1 MPAYQGGKM
10 RIGRRI
16 YNELK
21 HYDKGQPYFEPF
33 IGMAGVMI
41 NFAKESSKRELIACD
56 INTDLIEFWKAIR
69 SGWKPPSECSR
80 EEYNLLKDAEPSA
93 LRCFIGIFASY
104 SCSWFNGYRLQQ
116 GNRYLEEA
124 TRGLAKMT
132 SINKVNFLDSASY
145 DSFNPKGMLIYCD
158 PPYKGN
164 KLNSKYFHNFDHD
177 HFWQTMREWS
187 LFNTVIISETTAPDD
202 FECIWESHSNCN
214 TRYSNKKYVE
224 KLFKFSH
231 EHDQL
236 NSGDI

>member
-10 RIGRRI
+10 RIGKRI

-21 HYDKGQPYFEPF
+21 KYDNGQVYFEPF
-33 IGMAGVMI
+33 IGMGGVMI
-41 NFAKESSKRELIACD
+41 NFANESSERELLACD
-56 INTDLIEFWKAIR
+56 KNPDLIMFWRAIQD
-69 SGWKPPSECSR
+69 GWVPPSECSH
-80 EEYNLLKDAEPSA
+80 EEYNRLKNAEPSA

-104 SCSWFNGYRLQQ
+104 TCSWFNGYRLQQ

-124 TRGLAKMT
+124 IRSLKKMDNMKKVKFLA
-132 SINKVNFLDSASY
+132 SASY
-145 DSFNPKGMLIYCD
+145 DSFHPKGQLIYCD

-177 HFWQTMREWS
+177 YFWQTMREWS
-187 LFNTVIISETTAPDD
+187 KDNTVIISESSAPDD

-224 KLFKFSH
+224 KLFKIKDSARF
-231 EHDQL
+231 
-236 NSGDI
+236 